1 MMTLRV
7 QDLRIPCE
15 SDAVIENISFTV
27 DDGECVVINTG
38 VLLLGTCLL
47 QALGGMARGV
57 AGNIVF
63 QGSDLAD
70 ALPNKELSKLR
81 EQIGFVYR
89 HGGLISLLNVTDNI
103 ALPLAY
109 HYNISRREL
118 ADNVHRIAAL
128 LGISELLELIPDDLN
143 VAQTRLVNLA
153 RALVS
158 RPRLLLIDAILD
170 GIPLSYKQVVIDAIH
185 SYQTEEH
192 FALVMTTRQHQFT
205 ELATTAYELTE
216 HGLEQSTL

>member
-7 QDLRIPCE
+7 LDLRIPCE
-15 SDAVIENISFTV
+15 SETVIENISFTV
-27 DDGECVVINTG
+27 DEGECVVVNTG

-47 QALGGMARGV
+47 QALAGMVRGI
-57 AGNIVF
+57 AGNVVF
-63 QGSDLAD
+63 QGSDLAGE
-70 ALPNKELSKLR
+70 LPSKELSKLR

-109 HYNISRREL
+109 HYNISRKEL
-118 ADNVHRIAAL
+118 ADNIHRIAAL
-128 LGISELLELIPDDLN
+128 LGISELLELVPDDLN

-185 SYQTEEH
+185 SCQTEEN

>member
-1 MMTLRV
+1 MTLRV

-15 SDAVIENISFTV
+15 SETVIENISFTV
-27 DDGECVVINTG
+27 DEGECVVINTS

-47 QALGGMARGV
+47 QALAGMIRGI
-57 AGNIVF
+57 AGNVVF
-63 QGSDLAD
+63 QESDMAD
-70 ALPNKELSKLR
+70 TLPSKELSKLR

-109 HYNISRREL
+109 HYNISRKEL
-118 ADNVHRIAAL
+118 AGNINRIATL
-128 LGISELLELIPDDLN
+128 LGINELLELAPDDLN

-153 RALVS
+153 RALIS

-170 GIPLSYKQVVIDAIH
+170 GISLNYKQVVIDAIH
-185 SYQTEEH
+185 SCQTEER
-192 FALVMTTRQHQFT
+192 FALVMTTRQHQFS
-205 ELATTAYELTE
+205 ELATKAYELTE
-216 HGLEQSTL
+216 RGLEQSTL